1 MKAELFETL
10 QLLLTAWLFAWS
22 LFLFFAMALDKRRA
36 VRGRRRIP
44 ERRLFLLAFLGGAI
58 GGFFGMRAF
67 RHKTKHT
74 KFVVGF
80 PALAIFQAA
89 VWLVLVLWPV
99 ISRR

>member
-1 MKAELFETL
+1 MRAEYFETL

-22 LFLFFAMALDKRRA
+22 LILFFTMALDKRRA
-36 VRGRRRIP
+36 EKGQYRIP

-67 RHKTKHT
+67 RHKTKHI
-74 KFVVGF
+74 KFVLGF
-80 PALAIFQAA
+80 PVLAVLQAA
-89 VWLVLVLWPV
+89 AWLVLALWPV

>member
-1 MKAELFETL
+1 MKADFFETL
-10 QLLLTAWLFAWS
+10 QLALTAWLFAWS
-22 LFLFFAMALDKRRA
+22 LVLFFTMALDKRRA
-36 VRGRRRIP
+36 EKGRYRIP

-67 RHKTKHT
+67 RHKTKHA
-74 KFVVGF
+74 KFALGF

-89 VWLVLVLWPV
+89 AWLYLVLWPV